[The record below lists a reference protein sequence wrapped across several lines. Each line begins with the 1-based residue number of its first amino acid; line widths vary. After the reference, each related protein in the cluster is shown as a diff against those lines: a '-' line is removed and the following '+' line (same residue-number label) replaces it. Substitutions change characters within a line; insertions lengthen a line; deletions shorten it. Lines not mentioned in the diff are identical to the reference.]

1 MQTSMNIYVTI
12 KPKVK
17 SRELYERLR
26 PYNVN
31 VTDLG
36 DKVYVYTRMQLSRVD
51 LEKVL
56 SICNEYGECLV
67 DAHMV

>member
-1 MQTSMNIYVTI
+1 MQTNMKIYVTI

-17 SRELYERLR
+17 SRELYERLK

-31 VTDLG
+31 VMDLG
-36 DKVYVYTRMQLSRVD
+36 NKVYVYTQIQLSRAN

-56 SICNEYGECLV
+56 AICNEYGECFI

>member
-12 KPKVK
+12 KPRVK

-36 DKVYVYTRMQLSRVD
+36 DRVYVYTRIQLSRVD
-51 LEKVL
+51 LKKVL